1 MRRQHSRTDFTGPT
15 GPPRYDRLQA
25 FASGLRD
32 GLSDRVAGRRPV
44 YLMLDGDVAMTLGR
58 LLTEELGVTGPLLVI
73 DGLILRD
80 FEYIDI
86 GRIRYPS
93 RTVPVTIKSLLF
105 ENDPRDTRVDR
116 PPPTR
121 VRRSHPCQV

>member
-1 MRRQHSRTDFTGPT
+1 
-15 GPPRYDRLQA
+15 
-25 FASGLRD
+25 
-32 GLSDRVAGRRPV
+32 
-44 YLMLDGDVAMTLGR
+44 MLDGDVAMTLGR

-121 VRRSHPCQV
+121 VRWSHPCQV